1 MLGGG
6 LFLLTFTSMV
16 TTMYMTMF
24 ISADLREGPMATA
37 VARKLDSIRESGG
50 IRAREIAQLLETT
63 PQTVSR
69 WQTGRSTPR
78 PHSLERLL
86 RLEWLAGQL
95 GQVYPPDDA
104 RVWLFSPH
112 RDLGGERPVDLI
124 TDDRMDEVLTIIDR
138 LQSTAYT

>member
-1 MLGGG
+1 
-6 LFLLTFTSMV
+6 
-16 TTMYMTMF
+16 
-24 ISADLREGPMATA
+24 MATA

-78 PHSLERLL
+78 PNSLTRLL
-86 RLEWLAGQL
+86 RLEWLASQL
-95 GQVYPPDDA
+95 ALVYPPDDA

-112 RDLGGERPVDLI
+112 RDLNGERPVDLI
-124 TDDRMDEVLTIIDR
+124 ADDRMDEVLVIIDR
-138 LQSTAYT
+138 LQSAAYT

>member
-1 MLGGG
+1 
-6 LFLLTFTSMV
+6 
-16 TTMYMTMF
+16 
-24 ISADLREGPMATA
+24 MATS
-37 VARKLDSIRESGG
+37 VARKLNSIRESGG
-50 IRAREIAQLLETT
+50 IKGREIAQLLETT

-78 PHSLERLL
+78 PNSLTRLL

-95 GQVYPPDDA
+95 GQVYPPGDA

-124 TDDRMDEVLTIIDR
+124 TDDRMDEVLAIIDR
-138 LQSTAYT
+138 LQSAAYT